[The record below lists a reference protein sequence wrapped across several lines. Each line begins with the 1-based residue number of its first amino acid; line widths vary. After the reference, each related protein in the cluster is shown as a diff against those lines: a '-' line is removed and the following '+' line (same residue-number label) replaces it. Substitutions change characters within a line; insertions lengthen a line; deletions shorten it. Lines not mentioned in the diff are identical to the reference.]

1 MIQDVSNTLK
11 FLLTKAPG
19 IPPDLAA
26 ASIIFDRP
34 VEPFS
39 PTSTTVD
46 LFLYDIRENLELRN
60 FESTTTVKSGV
71 ATFLPPPLRVA
82 CSYLVTAWPVGGAD
96 LALQEQ
102 QLLAEILQL
111 LAGYPI
117 IPSQF
122 LQGSLAGQDPPLPMV
137 TLHPDTLRTMSEF
150 WTSLGTKLR
159 ASLTVTVTISM
170 NVLPPPGPAP
180 VAVTHEL
187 EITQLTQPASSSENT
202 FTIAGNVTNAANA
215 VVAGAAVLIVE
226 NGRAATTDTNG
237 NFSIGPL
244 VAGTYTLQATS
255 GASTK
260 SSTIQV
266 PATTANAYNVQLP

>member
-82 CSYLVTAWPVGGAD
+82 CS
-96 LALQEQ
+96 
-102 QLLAEILQL
+102 
-111 LAGYPI
+111 
-117 IPSQF
+117 
-122 LQGSLAGQDPPLPMV
+122 
-137 TLHPDTLRTMSEF
+137 R
-150 WTSLGTKLR
+150 
-159 ASLTVTVTISM
+159 
-170 NVLPPPGPAP
+170 N
-180 VAVTHEL
+180 
-187 EITQLTQPASSSENT
+187 
-202 FTIAGNVTNAANA
+202 
-215 VVAGAAVLIVE
+215 
-226 NGRAATTDTNG
+226 RAAWNALVFNPSKRTLISPAVSTTGGDRR
-237 NFSIGPL
+237 FAL
-244 VAGTYTLQATS
+244 
-255 GASTK
+255 
-260 SSTIQV
+260 
-266 PATTANAYNVQLP
+266 